1 MSQSQTRQRLRVLVM
16 TNHLKW
22 FAGSEIVALQTALGF
37 IGFGDDVT
45 LAANVIGEPMS
56 QHLSEVQLTDRPSEI
71 DLSAFDLV
79 WCQHDLLSL
88 LPIAAFEGAC
98 NGGVPHIAC
107 VSLSPFE
114 PYEHVNGVLARA
126 LSADVF
132 ANSAE
137 TADAVAAAN
146 QGVVERSAIQVFHN
160 AAPPEFWRG
169 SKCDELTAPLKSV
182 LFVSN
187 HPPPEVDACAALLT
201 ERGVSVRR
209 MGLGHDLG
217 LLRPADLES
226 ADALVSIGKTVCY
239 AIAMGKPVFIYDHF
253 GGEGWLRRGNFERNR
268 HFNFSGRPHQHR
280 FEPEALM
287 NAILDGYAD
296 AAEET
301 TRLKDIFDLSVFRLD
316 AHLSAL
322 RNRVL
327 TRGSGARRQRLSF
340 MLTQPTFRA
349 HLEAC
354 RRKGEVMRSLRRQID
369 APPT

>member
-1 MSQSQTRQRLRVLVM
+1 MSADHGAPRLRVLVM

-37 IGFGDDVT
+37 AAFGEEVT
-45 LAANVIGEPMS
+45 LAANVIGAPMCDHVS
-56 QHLSEVQLTDRPSEI
+56 NIRLTDDVAGI
-71 DLSAFDLV
+71 DLAAYDLV

-88 LPIAAFEGAC
+88 LPIATFERASRE
-98 NGGVPHIAC
+98 GVPHIVC

-126 LSADVF
+126 LSAEVF

-146 QGVVERSAIQVFHN
+146 QGAIERSAIHVFHN
-160 AAPPEFWRG
+160 AAPREFWRMG
-169 SKCDELTAPLKSV
+169 GAETAPPLRSM

-187 HPPPEVDACAALLT
+187 HPPPELDVCAALLA

-209 MGLGHDLG
+209 IGMGHEMGLVQ
-217 LLRPADLES
+217 PVDLES
-226 ADALVSIGKTVCY
+226 VDALVSIGKTICY
-239 AIAMGKPVFIYDHF
+239 AIAMGKPAFMYDHF
-253 GGEGWLRRGNFERNR
+253 GGEGWLRRANFEQNR
-268 HFNFSGRPHQHR
+268 HFNFSGRPHR
-280 FEPEALM
+280 RRLEPEALVS
-287 NAILDGYAD
+287 AILEGYGV
-296 AAEET
+296 AAHET
-301 TRLKDIFDLSVFRLD
+301 ARLGEIFDLSVFRLD
-316 AHLSAL
+316 AHLAAL

-327 TRGSGARRQRLSF
+327 ARSSEVRRHRLSF

-354 RRKGEVMRSLRRQID
+354 RSKGEVMRSLRRQID
-369 APPT
+369 APPV